1 MNLKNKNIYIIGGL
15 GRIGKEVLAGLLAYE
30 ATVIVLDKDIKKQSS
45 YTSSGPSN
53 VKFLEIDCADIE
65 AAEIIFRQAMEKFG
79 CPDVFINCSYP
90 RTEDWSSNSFEKISL
105 QSMRKN
111 IDIHLNSYIWL
122 AKIAADVMKQEN
134 KAGSIILTSSIY
146 GFKAQDLNLYSD
158 CEMTENLTYGVIK
171 AGILQGSRQMAS
183 YYGQFNIRVNI
194 VCPGGVQDKSQH
206 PSFIEKYSSKT
217 PLKRLATPSD
227 LVGAYV
233 FLSSDL
239 SSYITGETLVIDGGI
254 SIV

>member
-111 IDIHLNSYIWL
+111 IDIHLNSYNL
-122 AKIAADVMKQEN
+122 LSLPTVN
-134 KAGSIILTSSIY
+134 
-146 GFKAQDLNLYSD
+146 DLEGDSCVKN
-158 CEMTENLTYGVIK
+158 
-171 AGILQGSRQMAS
+171 
-183 YYGQFNIRVNI
+183 
-194 VCPGGVQDKSQH
+194 
-206 PSFIEKYSSKT
+206 
-217 PLKRLATPSD
+217 
-227 LVGAYV
+227 
-233 FLSSDL
+233 
-239 SSYITGETLVIDGGI
+239 
-254 SIV
+254 